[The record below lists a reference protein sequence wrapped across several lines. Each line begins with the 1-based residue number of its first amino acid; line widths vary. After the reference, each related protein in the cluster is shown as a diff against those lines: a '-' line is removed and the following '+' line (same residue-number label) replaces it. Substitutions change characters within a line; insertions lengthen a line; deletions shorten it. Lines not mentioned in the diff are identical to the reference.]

1 VFHNVRTL
9 DSVQAQA
16 SKTCAYPG
24 HKDHKAPG
32 NGTENGKVFGSF
44 GPFRRSING
53 VFDTKTRDNGYVIIT
68 LRVVII
74 TMTDKNSQN
83 PELTDHK

>member
-1 VFHNVRTL
+1 M
-9 DSVQAQA
+9 
-16 SKTCAYPG
+16 PG
-24 HKDHKAPG
+24 TNWQNNWHDYCRITGRNDPK
-32 NGTENGKVFGSF
+32 NGKVFGSF

-74 TMTDKNSQN
+74 TMTDKKSQN